1 MTSAEQDDTFP
12 KCQHL
17 PILTIIIFGISFFF
31 FFKSYSEA
39 NITYTVLGQLSQF
52 CVLRWG
58 YLWEYRTMYL
68 G

>member
-31 FFKSYSEA
+31 FFFLKKA
-39 NITYTVLGQLSQF
+39 IQRQILPTLSLTTKP
-52 CVLRWG
+52 VLRVEVG
-58 YLWEYRTMYL
+58 VSV
-68 G
+68 GI